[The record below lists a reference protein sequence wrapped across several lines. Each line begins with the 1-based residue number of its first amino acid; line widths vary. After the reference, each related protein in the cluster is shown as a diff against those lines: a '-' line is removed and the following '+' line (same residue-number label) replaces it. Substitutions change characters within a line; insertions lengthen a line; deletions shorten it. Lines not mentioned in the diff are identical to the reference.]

1 MGTRS
6 GRVRIVRLLAVTL
19 SAAVLATACEPD
31 SPRSTPARS
40 PQTTPEKPNSRLIG
54 LVATMSGDDSW
65 RGQSAFEGADLGVHK
80 LNRRL
85 AEDEE
90 PFELVV
96 RDDQGDPERAVKLI
110 RELAEIERVR
120 GIVFAG
126 PPEALPETE
135 PSLAEAG
142 IPALLVYGDL
152 YGARLLRPHLFQAS
166 PSLLWESRRIAS
178 YLVRDRGYRRI
189 GLMASL
195 SLDGTSAV
203 RSLRAAVRPMP
214 GTRVIDH
221 LYGSELEARDAS
233 DAELSQTLQRFE
245 RQRVQAVVVE
255 SQPRVF
261 GRVVAEL
268 RSMGA
273 LYRDTR
279 TARRSATRGRPWRPQ
294 IVGYDMAIS
303 PRPAPDLPPGTV
315 ASDSYARG
323 VHLLPLPGFRAFK
336 DAFEGWW
343 DSEPLGW
350 QQRAYDG
357 VSMIGWAARRTG
369 RAGDVARTLERVRS
383 LRFGGLDVTLGPDDH
398 TSVDQTSVGLWTVP
412 APSAELRGVRAL
424 PEELPWVPLARGFSI
439 NGRRTDISS
448 YDWRYLFRD
457 PPPRVAPA
465 PSPRKMKFAVATP
478 SKDPIH

>member
-1 MGTRS
+1 MGSRS
-6 GRVRIVRLLAVTL
+6 GRVRIVRLLAVVL
-19 SAAVLATACEPD
+19 IAAVLAAACEPTSPHST
-31 SPRSTPARS
+31 SPRSPRA
-40 PQTTPEKPNSRLIG
+40 TPEEPNSRLIG
-54 LVATMSGDDSW
+54 LVATMSGDESW

-85 AEDEE
+85 AEGEE

-96 RDDQGDPERAVKLI
+96 RDDEGDPDQAVGLI
-110 RELAEIERVR
+110 RELAASDRIR

-142 IPALLVYGDL
+142 IPALLTYGDL
-152 YGARLLRPHLFQAS
+152 YGARLLRPHLFQTS

-178 YLVRDRGYRRI
+178 YLVRDREYQRI

-203 RSLRAAVRPMP
+203 RSLRSATRPMP
-214 GTRVIDH
+214 GVRVIEH
-221 LYGSELEARDAS
+221 LYGSELEARDAT
-233 DAELSQTLQRFE
+233 DAELSQTLQRLE

-255 SQPRVF
+255 SQPGVF

-294 IVGYDMAIS
+294 IIGYDMAIS
-303 PRPAPDLPPGTV
+303 PRSAPALPPGTV

-323 VHLLPLPGFRAFK
+323 VHLLPLPGFQAFK

-357 VSMIGWAARRTG
+357 VSMIGWAAQRTEPT
-369 RAGDVARTLERVRS
+369 GDVARTLERVRGR
-383 LRFGGLDVTLGPDDH
+383 RFGGLDVTLGPDDH

-412 APSAELRGVRAL
+412 AASAELRGVRAL

-439 NGRRTDISS
+439 NGRRTDISPD
-448 YDWRYLFRD
+448 DWRYLFRD

-465 PSPRKMKFAVATP
+465 PSPRTMRFAVATP
-478 SKDPIH
+478 RRDPIH